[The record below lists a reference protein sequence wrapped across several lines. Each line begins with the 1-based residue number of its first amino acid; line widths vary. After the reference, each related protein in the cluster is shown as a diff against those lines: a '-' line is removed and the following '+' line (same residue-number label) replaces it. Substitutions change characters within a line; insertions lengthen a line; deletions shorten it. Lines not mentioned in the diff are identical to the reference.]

1 MTAHDSLQGV
11 GTALV
16 TPFAGERVDF
26 ASLKALVRQQL
37 KGGVSFLVPCGT
49 TGESPT
55 LTDAERVAVIECVV
69 ETANGSVPIVA
80 GTGTN
85 DTPHSIA
92 MTKAAKR
99 AGADA
104 CLAVA
109 PYYNRPSQEGVYR
122 HVRAMI
128 DEGGLPAVLY
138 HIPGRCGI
146 GIDVGTMARVAK
158 GGGVAGIKETE
169 RVSRVT
175 DMRRAFADVGVD
187 VPILSGDDGLTL
199 PMIALGAD
207 GVISVASNVFPARVS
222 ALVAHA
228 RADEGT
234 RARTV
239 HEALHDVVHALF
251 PGAQPNARQSTA
263 RHAKRDRQRQR
274 AAAVG
279 HRVRRHTTS
288 PSSGDRRTLTRSFW
302 RAVTAGPRHNRSP
315 HQARSSH

>member
-1 MTAHDSLQGV
+1 MTGPKPLSGV

-16 TPFAGERVDF
+16 TPFKKGDVDLD
-26 ASLKALVRQQL
+26 ALKALVELQI
-37 KGGVSFLVPCGT
+37 KGDVSFLVPCGT

-55 LTDAERVAVIECVV
+55 LTDAERVAVIACVV
-69 ETANGSVPIVA
+69 EAANGRVPVVA

-92 MTKAAKR
+92 MTRAAKS

-128 DEGGLPAVLY
+128 DDGGLPAVLY

-146 GIDVGTMARVAK
+146 GIDVDTMARLATS
-158 GGGVAGIKETE
+158 GGVVGVKETE

-175 DMRRAFADVGVD
+175 DLRRAFDDVGCD

-199 PMIALGAD
+199 PMIALGAA
-207 GVISVASNVFPARVS
+207 GVISVASNVVPARV
-222 ALVAHA
+222 AAMVAHA
-228 RADEGT
+228 RANKIEAA
-234 RARTV
+234 RAE
-239 HEALHDVVHALF
+239 HEALHDLVHALF
-251 PGAQPNARQSTA
+251 VEPNPSPVKALLAMRGIIASDAVRLPLVAASASTREA
-263 RHAKRDRQRQR
+263 LER
-274 AAAVG
+274 ATA
-279 HRVRRHTTS
+279 
-288 PSSGDRRTLTRSFW
+288 TL
-302 RAVTAGPRHNRSP
+302 
-315 HQARSSH
+315 